1 MKEKD
6 LINYKSNVFTDIDKK
21 WGIITAGDKAVG
33 FNGMTVSWGGLG
45 ILWNKPVAYIFVRK
59 SRYTH
64 EYLDKSKSISISF
77 LSDEYKK
84 EKTLFGRAS
93 GRDLDKFKETNLTP
107 SYDSNTNTYYV
118 EEADMAFLMKVLYEI
133 DIQEEG
139 MPKEVVS
146 LCYPTKDM
154 HTMYVCE
161 ILKYLE
167 K

>member
-1 MKEKD
+1 MA
-6 LINYKSNVFTDIDKK
+6 VFIMIKIGV
-21 WGIITAGDKAVG
+21 WGIIVSGDNKVG

-64 EYLDKSKSISISF
+64 EYLEKSKSISISF
-77 LSDEYKK
+77 LSDDYKK
-84 EKTLFGRAS
+84 EKTLFGRKS

-107 SYDSNTNTYYV
+107 AFDLDTNTYYIS
-118 EEADMAFLMKVLYEI
+118 EADESFLMKVLYEI
-133 DIQEEG
+133 DIKEKG
-139 MPKEVVS
+139 MPEEV
-146 LCYPTKDM
+146 LNKCYPTKDM

-161 ILKYLE
+161 ILKYLV